1 MWDNWFRRLNMKT
14 KRFKQLT
21 ALLVCLAAFISNRL
35 AFGEERPSPAWH
47 TSSVPFRVL
56 AITSNGSSLWAGG
69 TDEAIAVSSDFGAH
83 WQLKH
88 RTPDGNLLLN
98 VQFANEEFGY
108 AAGTGGLILTTENG
122 GESWVSHSAGSATV
136 LQVSFSDP
144 VHGLI
149 RTPEALLFTAD
160 SGSTWSIVSPGD
172 DAAILKTFPYTY
184 SLAALDAEH
193 MAVMLKQGSAQ
204 YEPQAFLVTS
214 DGGKSWR
221 VVNIPNVT
229 LYSFLRAQGTY
240 WAIGTEVIHKDKP
253 GGGYAVPVA
262 LYSSD
267 GIQWTHS
274 ISDLS
279 ACKMEMCVACT
290 SKGCLS
296 ANGTITNVF
305 GEKPSYW
312 AFPSTSKL
320 TPKWAATESAMCF
333 VGSSL
338 ECTSLAGITK
348 PGPAGDPVPANVAP
362 VPLGSKPLQGPHCI
376 NCEFD
381 HFLVDQKAQGI
392 FTIKLSL
399 DIARN
404 GTVTEAAADGSPTPE
419 IKSRIEQQAQQWIF
433 EPYTKDGIRVNL
445 KLNTRIQVS
454 VVHPR

>member
-1 MWDNWFRRLNMKT
+1 MKNNRIRLVA
-14 KRFKQLT
+14 
-21 ALLVCLAAFISNRL
+21 ALLFGLSVSVSNIF
-35 AFGEERPSPAWH
+35 AMGEEKPDPNWRAP
-47 TSSVPFRVL
+47 SVPFRVL
-56 AITSNGSSLWAGG
+56 AVTSNGALLWASG
-69 TDEAIAVSSDFGAH
+69 TDEAIAVSPDAGAH

-88 RTPDGNLLLN
+88 QTQDGNLLLN
-98 VQFANEEFGY
+98 IQFANDRFGY

-122 GESWVSHSAGSATV
+122 GESWIPHSARTATV

-144 VHGLI
+144 LHGLI

-160 SGSTWSIVSPGD
+160 GGSTWSIVSAGD
-172 DAAILKTFPYTY
+172 DAEILKTFPYTY
-184 SLAALDAEH
+184 SLVALDAEH

-204 YEPQAFLVTS
+204 YEPQAFLATG

-240 WAIGTEVIHKDKP
+240 WAIGTEVVHKDKP

-267 GIQWTHS
+267 GVLWTHS

-290 SKGCLS
+290 SRGCLS

-305 GEKPSYW
+305 AEKPTYW

-338 ECTSLAGITK
+338 QCTPIASVTT

-362 VPLGSKPLQGPHCI
+362 APLGTKPLQGPHCI

-404 GTVTEAAADGSPTPE
+404 GTVTAAAADGSPTPE

-433 EPYTKDGIRVNL
+433 EPYTKDGVRVNL